1 MEPNK
6 NLSIKKKKKKKK
18 KKQFFI
24 MALSYGNE
32 VYYLEKEEKQNQI
45 EVKSF

>member
-6 NLSIKKKKKKKK
+6 NLSIKKKKKK

-45 EVKSF
+45 ELKSF